1 MTSNLAYLDSGTDLI
16 FRFNPATQRFELV
29 LGASIATSA
38 VPVSAGTWFLIDLR
52 YDLRANTHV
61 GDWRVNGAPQPQ
73 VSRSATPATANGLG
87 IGATGNASVYTA
99 NYDDLFVA
107 TQAAAYPLA
116 DSRIVP
122 LVPDST
128 GPAGTANFRNND
140 GTVISA
146 DSWQRLDEVPMTSTA
161 DYIRQQANSGTS
173 YVELGLQDVT
183 VTCIREVSAVLAYH
197 AAATSADNGKT
208 SIFDGPTETPVF
220 SGDMSQTALQ
230 YKSTVVTPGAGI
242 WSQAAVNG
250 LVARVGYSTDSSPNP
265 YWDAIVL
272 EAAVE

>member
-1 MTSNLAYLDSGTDLI
+1 MTS
-16 FRFNPATQRFELV
+16 P
-29 LGASIATSA
+29 
-38 VPVSAGTWFLIDLR
+38 
-52 YDLRANTHV
+52 
-61 GDWRVNGAPQPQ
+61 
-73 VSRSATPATANGLG
+73 
-87 IGATGNASVYTA
+87 
-99 NYDDLFVA
+99 
-107 TQAAAYPLA
+107 
-116 DSRIVP
+116 
-122 LVPDST
+122 
-128 GPAGTANFRNND
+128 
-140 GTVISA
+140 
-146 DSWQRLDEVPMTSTA
+146 A

-230 YKSTVVTPGAGI
+230 YKSAVVTPGAGI

-265 YWDAIVL
+265 YWDSIVL
-272 EAAVE
+272 EAAAP